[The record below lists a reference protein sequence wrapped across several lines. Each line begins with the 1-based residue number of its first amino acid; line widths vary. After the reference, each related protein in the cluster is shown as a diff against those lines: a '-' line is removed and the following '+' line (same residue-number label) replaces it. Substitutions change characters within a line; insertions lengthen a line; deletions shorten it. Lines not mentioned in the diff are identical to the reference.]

1 MEEQARSRACKF
13 GVVDYE
19 AEKTTLSHDARY
31 DDVGWGCTFS
41 SQLGQAE
48 SSCSGMTCNEK
59 QAFPQI
65 GLQYIPKLYGLWAL
79 QKKMWKHLKCIC

>member
-1 MEEQARSRACKF
+1 MEEQARSGDCQF
-13 GVVDYE
+13 GVVTKV

-31 DDVGWGCTFS
+31 DAVGWGCTFS
-41 SQLGQAE
+41 SQHGQAE

-65 GLQYIPKLYGLWAL
+65 GLQYIPK
-79 QKKMWKHLKCIC
+79 

>member
-1 MEEQARSRACKF
+1 MEEQALNRACKI
-13 GVVDYE
+13 GVETKV

-31 DDVGWGCTFS
+31 DAVGWGCTFS
-41 SQLGQAE
+41 SQHGQAE

-65 GLQYIPKLYGLWAL
+65 GLQYIPMMVSGHC
-79 QKKMWKHLKCIC
+79 KKIESP